1 MNNGRTFKYVDKDR
15 ILPWI
20 DRKLSE
26 LSLSNGS
33 ESYGRLEQLRE
44 IKDNIEY
51 GVFDWQ
57 PSE

>member
-1 MNNGRTFKYVDKDR
+1 MINGRTFKYVDKDR
-15 ILPWI
+15 IIPWI
-20 DRKLSE
+20 DRKMSDLSI
-26 LSLSNGS
+26 SNGM
-33 ESYGRLEQLRE
+33 ETHGRIEQLQE